1 MVKAGW
7 WMLPSPTCHIRSAV
21 LLLSFYSMS
30 ATTRAAQNT
39 ETHTLARR
47 IGLFDA
53 TMVVMGG
60 IIGAGIFMNPYV
72 VARQVH
78 TPLLILGAWIA
89 GGAIALLGAFIWAEL
104 AALRPDVGGQYA
116 YLRDGFH
123 PLFGFLYGWVLLLVI
138 QTGGMAV
145 VAVTFA
151 RYFLELTGWPLPD
164 WAVAV
169 IALALLTIINCAG
182 IRPGA
187 KVQSAL
193 TVLKITAIAALI
205 AAGASWMARP
215 HAAIGKLSTSQGR
228 ITVASTAGNQ
238 NAGVGTGLRPVPQS
252 ATGQSPTGQSPVA
265 TRSFFGTLS
274 SFLAAM
280 VPVLFAFGGW
290 QTVNFIAGEVRE
302 PRRNLPRAL
311 LWGVLGVIALYV
323 AVNFVCV
330 YVLGAGGLAET
341 TTPASGVMRATWG
354 AAGARLIALGIAVSA
369 LGFLS
374 QSILTAPRVYF
385 AMADDGAFFRSVA
398 HVNPRTHVP
407 DVAIILQ
414 SVWTVVIAISG
425 RYEQILNY
433 VTSMDWV
440 FFGMTALTI
449 FVFRRRDAGV
459 AGCTSSSL
467 ETRNLKLETGLF
479 RTPGHPFTTAI
490 FAIAAFAVVINTV
503 YRYPEN
509 TLTGFAILLAGVPV
523 YYIWRR
529 TK

>member
-1 MVKAGW
+1 
-7 WMLPSPTCHIRSAV
+7 
-21 LLLSFYSMS
+21 MS
-30 ATTRAAQNT
+30 AAP
-39 ETHTLARR
+39 EPTLDPESGSLVRR

-60 IIGAGIFMNPYV
+60 IIGAGIFMSPYV

-89 GGAIALLGAFIWAEL
+89 GGLIALLGAFIWAEL

-116 YLRDGFH
+116 YLRDAFH
-123 PLFGFLYGWVLLLVI
+123 PVLGFLYGWVLLLVI

-151 RYFLELTGWPLPD
+151 RYFLELTRWPLPE
-164 WAVAV
+164 WTVAV

-193 TVLKITAIAALI
+193 TVLKIGAIAALI
-205 AAGASWMARP
+205 AAGVWWIARP
-215 HAAIGKLSTSQGR
+215 HAL
-228 ITVASTAGNQ
+228 
-238 NAGVGTGLRPVPQS
+238 VGTLVAGQPTTGPSAITPHAFLRS
-252 ATGQSPTGQSPVA
+252 SD
-265 TRSFFGTLS
+265 SFS
-274 SFLAAM
+274 SFLTAM

-311 LWGVLGVIALYV
+311 LYGVLGVVVLYV
-323 AVNFVCV
+323 GVNFVCV
-330 YVLGAGGLAET
+330 SVLGAQGLAAT
-341 TTPASGVMRATWG
+341 TTPASAVMRAAWG
-354 AAGARLIALGIAVSA
+354 AAGARIIALGIAVST

-385 AMADDGAFFRSVA
+385 AMAEDKAFFRTVA

-414 SVWTVVIAISG
+414 SVWTVVIALSG

-433 VTSMDWV
+433 VTSMDWL
-440 FFGMTALTI
+440 FFGLTALTL
-449 FVFRRRDAGV
+449 FVFRGRPRPYTDKL
-459 AGCTSSSL
+459 SL
-467 ETRNLKLETGLF
+467 ETQSSRLETSVF
-479 RTPGHPFTTAI
+479 RTPGHPLTTMA
-490 FAIAAFAVVINTV
+490 FVVAAFGVVINTV
-503 YRYPEN
+503 YRYPSN
-509 TLTGFAILLAGVPV
+509 TLIGFAILLAGIPV
-523 YYIWRR
+523 YGFWRR
-529 TK
+529 RR